1 MLKLG
6 KGVSR
11 GRLGEKG
18 LRWTG
23 LTGVL
28 AHLYVGTEN
37 DTGSYK
43 FFSKVM
49 APTLGGEPNKK
60 FKQRRSGTMDIGISV
75 YCPVRS

>member
-1 MLKLG
+1 VK
-6 KGVSR
+6 KD
-11 GRLGEKG
+11 

-43 FFSKVM
+43 IFSKVM

>member
-1 MLKLG
+1 MGTTLWK
-6 KGVSR
+6 KD
-11 GRLGEKG
+11 

-43 FFSKVM
+43 IFLRSWHQHSEENQIKSLNSA
-49 APTLGGEPNKK
+49 APE
-60 FKQRRSGTMDIGISV
+60 RWI
-75 YCPVRS
+75 